1 VRVSMRRKSFT
12 LVEIIAVIV
21 ILSLAIPTLLMMF
34 TQANLNSITTES
46 VSKASYYAEALMEE
60 IRSKRFDE
68 NDNSPW
74 SNSLGPDGG
83 EVSRS
88 DYDDVDDYNGL
99 SDHGAHDQNGHL
111 IAGLTS
117 YSIDVSVVPQGF
129 GPPSMTIAGLKID
142 VTVIDPGGERLTL
155 TGYRTDY

>member
-1 VRVSMRRKSFT
+1 MRRKSFT

-74 SNSLGPDGG
+74 SNSLGPDSG

-88 DYDDVDDYNGL
+88 DYDDVDDYNGYKDSPL
-99 SDHGAHDQNGHL
+99 SGYTRSVSVGYVKLNG
-111 IAGLTS
+111 TRWQS
-117 YSIDVSVVPQGF
+117 SSSRTDYKRVDVSVSRDDKIF
-129 GPPSMTIAGLKID
+129 GPVNLIVLVS
-142 VTVIDPGGERLTL
+142 
-155 TGYRTDY
+155 GY

>member
-1 VRVSMRRKSFT
+1 MRVSMRRKSFT

-88 DYDDVDDYNGL
+88 DYDDVDDYNGYKDSPL
-99 SDHGAHDQNGHL
+99 SGYTRSVSVEYVKLNGTRWQS
-111 IAGLTS
+111 ASSRTD
-117 YSIDVSVVPQGF
+117 YKRVDVSVSRDDKIF
-129 GPPSMTIAGLKID
+129 GPVNLIVLVS
-142 VTVIDPGGERLTL
+142 
-155 TGYRTDY
+155 GY

>member
-1 VRVSMRRKSFT
+1 MRRKSFT

-88 DYDDVDDYNGL
+88 DYDDVDDYNGYKDSPL
-99 SDHGAHDQNGHL
+99 SGYTRSVSVEYVKLNGTRWQS
-111 IAGLTS
+111 ASSRTD
-117 YSIDVSVVPQGF
+117 YKRVDVSVSRDDKIF
-129 GPPSMTIAGLKID
+129 GPVNLIVLVS
-142 VTVIDPGGERLTL
+142 
-155 TGYRTDY
+155 GY